1 MKQIFIDLE
10 TTGLNPK
17 TDVITEI
24 SCIYKH
30 NGKIKKR
37 FTQTTRV
44 NLEKN
49 FLEFLNSI
57 IDKYDAKDKAYFI
70 AYKAQF
76 DCDFMHEFF
85 KEIPG
90 SNFGNYFYHIPVDV
104 LGLASYKFMLK
115 GIIPSSFKLKD
126 VAKQLNVRVNEDKLH
141 TAEYDV
147 NLTNEVYK
155 KLRKL

>member
-17 TDVITEI
+17 SDVITEI

-37 FTQTTRV
+37 FTQTTKV
-44 NLEKN
+44 DLERN

-57 IDKYDAKDKAYFI
+57 IDKYNAKDKAYFI

-85 KEIPG
+85 REIPG

-115 GIIPSSFKLKD
+115 GIIPTSFKLKD
-126 VAKQLNVRVNEDKLH
+126 VATQLGIKVKEDRLH
-141 TAEYDV
+141 EAQYDIE
-147 NLTNEVYK
+147 LTNEVFK